1 MRDLDLQGRKF
12 VKKSAV
18 DEPHCRHHQGEFPAE
33 HTAEIVC
40 VHVCPAD
47 DPWQR
52 VDENVEAEVGGG
64 LPKWAQSI
72 HVECLPL
79 ELGSDDD
86 PRKPQL
92 DGTTPELG
100 RCLVRI

>member
-1 MRDLDLQGRKF
+1 MPPAKCETWIFKAGKF
-12 VKKSAV
+12 VEKSAV
-18 DEPHCRHHQGEFPAE
+18 DEPHCRHHQREFPAE
-33 HTAEIVC
+33 HTAEIVR

-72 HVECLPL
+72 ARRVPAP
-79 ELGSDDD
+79 GA
-86 PRKPQL
+86 RK
-92 DGTTPELG
+92 
-100 RCLVRI
+100 R